1 MGIDA
6 RLIEA
11 GDLDAVAAR
20 VEAIFGNRG
29 VGLTDT
35 IGSSFSTGNHGSY
48 GGEDGDARL
57 ARIAEDILSGGRTF
71 DNVRSSVDRLA
82 ANGQETSVSFPRLRE
97 GAEGAHVRDLQGQ
110 LQRAGYQIDVSG
122 TYDEATRNAVRA
134 FQGQLGLETDGEV
147 GLETWRAFNTNAAS
161 PLANRPRQSMSTA
174 PSSQAGEHPDS
185 VLPPLAPHDFA
196 ELSHRRRQA
205 SAQMEEALA
214 RQAAARTRLESNTEV
229 QLGDI
234 GRQFDASRF
243 DGLSELS
250 GAGLGRNPRD
260 AGRMHRRLRDQE
272 GEQRG
277 RVDASRTEQLAG
289 LQAMATEAR
298 RARDEAHNMIDAEG
312 ARRRA
317 ELARVA
323 GGA

>member
-11 GDLDAVAAR
+11 GDLDDIAAR
-20 VEAIFGNRG
+20 IEAIFGNRG
-29 VGLTDT
+29 VSLTPEQAFT
-35 IGSSFSTGNHGSY
+35 TGNYGSF
-48 GGEDGDARL
+48 GAETREERL
-57 ARIAEDILSGGRTF
+57 ARMAGQVAGGDRGF
-71 DNVRSSVDRLA
+71 DDVRRSVDRLA
-82 ANGQETSVSFPRLRE
+82 AQPAPSGGGSLPKLQDGS
-97 GAEGAHVRDLQGQ
+97 EGAHVRDLQRQ
-110 LQRAGYQIDVSG
+110 LQRAGYSIDASG

-134 FQGQLGLETDGEV
+134 FQGHLGLETDGVV
-147 GLETWRAFNTNAAS
+147 GQETWREFNTNPAS
-161 PLANRPRQSMSTA
+161 PLSNRPHQQSSTA
-174 PSSQAGEHPDS
+174 PSSQAGQHPDS

-205 SAQMEEALA
+205 TSQMEEALA

-277 RVDASRTEQLAG
+277 RVYAGRTEQLAG
-289 LQAMATEAR
+289 LDAMATDAR
-298 RARDEAHNMIDAEG
+298 RARDETHNMIDAEG